1 MCPISKVMDAEIR
14 VNGIKVSTV
23 GECNIAD
30 TASGVGDTEQHLIQ
44 IFETGCGT
52 HWKGFVL
59 GLTFG
64 PTPPLGTY
72 SLYPEDMKD
81 EDVEQVVFEDFTINI
96 AEEGSE
102 DDILLR
108 RR

>member
-1 MCPISKVMDAEIR
+1 MRHTLEGLR
-14 VNGIKVSTV
+14 LGIDIWS
-23 GECNIAD
+23 NSSA
-30 TASGVGDTEQHLIQ
+30 
-44 IFETGCGT
+44 
-52 HWKGFVL
+52 
-59 GLTFG
+59 
-64 PTPPLGTY
+64 GTY